1 MALCTSCEKTLC
13 FNDIGA
19 TKKFLG
25 RGSTSYLCRNCL
37 AVKLGVTPE
46 LIEKKIEQFKLQG
59 CTLFV

>member
-1 MALCTSCEKTLC
+1 MALCASCEKTLC

-25 RGSTSYLCRNCL
+25 RSCSGYLCRNCL
-37 AVKLGVTPE
+37 AAKLDVAPE
-46 LIEKKIEQFKLQG
+46 VIEKKIEQFKLQG